1 MSKFKKSTEM
11 DLTLCVAGNMLGRNP
26 GYVTTQGLILADL
39 LKHERYRV
47 ICTSSRVNRLLRLA
61 DIVQTLIRHRNDIDI
76 SLIEVY
82 SGRYFFLVDLTSLL
96 ARFFGIPMIFVL
108 HGGNLAI
115 FSIRFRTW
123 AKRVLRRANI
133 LVAPS
138 PFLAKGLAG
147 IGFAIRVVPNIV
159 EIVDYPFRAR
169 RKIQPKLLWMRAF
182 QELYNPQMAVDVFE
196 AVKRK
201 YPQASLVMAGVDKG
215 LEPESKRA
223 VKEKGLEDSVR
234 FPGFLDQKAKV
245 REFSEADVFLNT
257 NHIDN
262 MPVAVVEACA
272 SGLPVVATCVG
283 GIPDL
288 IRNGEEG
295 LLVPDNDV
303 QGMAEAVC
311 SLIENPEL
319 AERLSTN
326 GRLLAERSEW
336 DAVRPEWEKL
346 FKEVLQKKNGL
357 LQISE
362 PRQVSNQ

>member
-1 MSKFKKSTEM
+1 M

-61 DIVQTLIRHRNDIDI
+61 DIVQTLIRHRNDIDV
-76 SLIEVY
+76 LLLEVY
-82 SGRYFFLVDLTSLL
+82 SGRSFFLADLTSLL
-96 ARFFGIPMIFVL
+96 ARSFGIPMILVL
-108 HGGNLAI
+108 HGGNLGE
-115 FSIRFRTW
+115 FSARLRVW
-123 AKRVLRRANI
+123 VKRVLSRADI

-147 IGFAIRVVPNIV
+147 IGLPIRVIPNIV
-159 EIVDYPFRAR
+159 EIANYPFRTR
-169 RKIQPKLLWMRAF
+169 REIRPNLLWMRAF
-182 QELYNPQMAVDVFE
+182 QQLYNPQMAVDVLE
-196 AVKRK
+196 AVKRT

-215 LEPESKRA
+215 LEPEVTRA
-223 VKEKGLEDSVR
+223 VKERGLEESVR
-234 FPGFLDQKAKV
+234 FPGFLNQKAKV

-272 SGLPVVATCVG
+272 FGLPVVATCVG

-319 AERLSTN
+319 AERLSRN
-326 GRLLAERSEW
+326 GRLLAERSAWE
-336 DAVRPEWEKL
+336 AVRPEWEKL
-346 FKEVLQKKNGL
+346 FKEVLQKKKGI